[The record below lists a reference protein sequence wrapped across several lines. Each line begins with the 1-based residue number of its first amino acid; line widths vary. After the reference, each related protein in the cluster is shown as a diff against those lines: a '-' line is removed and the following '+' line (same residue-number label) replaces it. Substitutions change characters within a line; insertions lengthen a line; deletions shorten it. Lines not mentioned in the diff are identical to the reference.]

1 MDNTT
6 KNWFVVQTKPRQED
20 IAFENLERQGFAP
33 YLPKIPLKKKIRNRW
48 QKVIEPLFRNYLFI
62 HVNPQ
67 LQSTASVRSTLGVT
81 KMVKFGMEL
90 VPVADEVVELI
101 QKREAEIQQ
110 VFDSNVSQFK
120 KGDRLEITEGPL
132 AGLQAV
138 FQMQNAQERIFVLM
152 EILGKQSRVSLSM
165 NQVVKA

>member
-1 MDNTT
+1 
-6 KNWFVVQTKPRQED
+6 
-20 IAFENLERQGFAP
+20 
-33 YLPKIPLKKKIRNRW
+33 
-48 QKVIEPLFRNYLFI
+48 
-62 HVNPQ
+62 
-67 LQSTASVRSTLGVT
+67 
-81 KMVKFGMEL
+81 MVKFGMEL